1 MQKAQTTVL
10 IVAFLLCPLTYAQ
23 TVKVNWNS
31 TAQFS
36 KYKTYSWKPAAN
48 PGNPLFAQWVQPD
61 VDTKLAAVGLQ
72 FLYPGQGPDLYVI
85 YSVRTVEKEDET
97 TTMEGYGWGDGPW
110 VGYGW
115 NEAMAEG
122 LPPVQTVTT
131 DTPQTLGILTLDIVD
146 RAKKTVI
153 WRGQSAIEHISK
165 NDKHDAEQV
174 QKIVEKMFK
183 KFPPGSSAQQ

>member
-1 MQKAQTTVL
+1 MKKQRAAL
-10 IVAFLLCPLTYAQ
+10 FALALLLCPFAHAQ
-23 TVKVNWNS
+23 SVNVNWNPK
-31 TAQFS
+31 TQFS
-36 KYKTYSWKPAAN
+36 KYKTYSWKPATN

-61 VDTKLAAVGLQ
+61 VDAKLAAVGLQ

-85 YSVRTVEKEDET
+85 YSVRTVEREDAT

-115 NEAMAEG
+115 NETMAEG

-131 DTPQTLGILTLDIVD
+131 ETPRTLGILTLDIVD
-146 RAKKTVI
+146 RVKKIVI
-153 WRGQSAIEHISK
+153 WRGQSTIEHVSK

-174 QKIVEKMFK
+174 QKIINKMFQ
-183 KFPPGSSAQQ
+183 KFPPA